1 MHLHPAAPR
10 WPRRLLAGAL
20 AAGLLFAAQ
29 GTAMA
34 KMVIFSA
41 VQGRV
46 LDNGK
51 PVAGAQIERE
61 FKWAW
66 KDETGTDATTTGAD
80 GAFALP
86 AIERSSFL
94 GSLLPHEPVIRQS
107 ITIRHAGKAYEAW
120 LHNKHSY
127 ADNAE
132 LGGRPIRL
140 VCRLENP
147 PQRRNDG
154 IYGIC
159 EFE

>member
-1 MHLHPAAPR
+1 
-10 WPRRLLAGAL
+10 
-20 AAGLLFAAQ
+20 
-29 GTAMA
+29 MA

-51 PVAGAQIERE
+51 PVAGAQIERT

-66 KDETGTDATTTGAD
+66 KDESGSDTTTTGTA
-80 GAFALP
+80 GEFTLP

-107 ITIRHAGKAYEAW
+107 ITIRHGGKAYEAW
-120 LHNKHSY
+120 LYNKHSY
-127 ADNAE
+127 ANNAE
-132 LGGRPIRL
+132 LDGKPIRL
-140 VCRLENP
+140 VCKLENP
-147 PQRRNDG
+147 PQRRHGD

-159 EFE
+159 EVE

>member
-1 MHLHPAAPR
+1 MKLFQ
-10 WPRRLLAGAL
+10 RRALLLLALGSAL
-20 AAGLLFAAQ
+20 WIAQ
-29 GTAMA
+29 GLAMA

-66 KDETGTDATTTGAD
+66 KDETGTDKTATGA
-80 GAFALP
+80 GGEFSLP

-107 ITIRHAGKAYEAW
+107 ITIRHDGKSYEAW

-127 ADNAE
+127 ANNAE
-132 LGGRPIRL
+132 LGGKPIRL

>member
-1 MHLHPAAPR
+1 MKLLQ
-10 WPRRLLAGAL
+10 RRALLLLALGS
-20 AAGLLFAAQ
+20 GLWIAQ
-29 GTAMA
+29 GLAMA

-66 KDETGTDATTTGAD
+66 KDETGTDKATTGA
-80 GAFALP
+80 GGEFSLP

-107 ITIRHAGKAYEAW
+107 ITIRHGGKSYEAW

-127 ADNAE
+127 ANNAE
-132 LGGRPIRL
+132 LGGKPIRL

>member
-1 MHLHPAAPR
+1 
-10 WPRRLLAGAL
+10 
-20 AAGLLFAAQ
+20 
-29 GTAMA
+29 MA
-34 KMVIFSA
+34 KMVIFST

-51 PVAGAQIERE
+51 PVAGAQIERT

-66 KDETGTDATTTGAD
+66 KDETGSDTATTGAT
-80 GAFALP
+80 GEFALP

-107 ITIRHAGKAYEAW
+107 ITIRHGGKAYEAW

-127 ADNAE
+127 DNNAE
-132 LGGRPIRL
+132 LGGKPIRL
-140 VCRLENP
+140 VCKLETP
-147 PQRRNDG
+147 PQRRSGD
-154 IYGIC
+154 ICGIC